1 VISFVASSHRSLR
14 LLSGG
19 ILFACLAA
27 CFLGCREQDDVQS
40 YTVERKLE
48 EERIVKIREARI
60 RILEETRGK
69 ADAPIADMPRGPMP
83 GANVPAGKPEPGRLI
98 GVLLPHGNEMWFFK
112 VLGPDEAVKRNV
124 EQVKSFI
131 TTVKFQGADPVWT
144 VPAGWTEEPGDG
156 ISWASFVVEAGPP
169 AIKLAASR
177 FPGQQDLTAN
187 VNRWRN
193 QVGLPNVDA
202 AEAAKAPMPLET
214 AAGPAMWVELSGTYT
229 PKSGMGGPFS
239 GGAVGGPMAGAVDPN
254 APLPAGHPSVGDM
267 RNMVKGGAEFS
278 NKRPSPL
285 APLPDA
291 PFVYELPSGWSPA
304 EPSNVNLAA
313 FSVGEGSSTAR
324 ITVSEAG
331 GNLLDNINR
340 WRVQELGLP
349 EIDADQLLAGTTKLK
364 VSGLD
369 ADFVELIAPAGA
381 GPQQAILGVVAKR
394 AAGPDG
400 RVSSYFV
407 KLKGSAPIA
416 QSERER
422 FLKFVT
428 SLRFDR

>member
-27 CFLGCREQDDVQS
+27 CFSGCREQDDVQS

-48 EERIVKIREARI
+48 EERIVKICEARI
-60 RILEETRGK
+60 RILEEARGK

-156 ISWASFVVEAGPP
+156 ISWASFVVDAGPP

-202 AEAAKAPMPLET
+202 AEAAKAPVPLET

-239 GGAVGGPMAGAVDPN
+239 GGAGGGPIIGTVDPK
-254 APLPAGHPSVGDM
+254 APLPAGHPTADEM
-267 RNMVKGGAEFS
+267 KNMAKEVAEFS

-291 PFVYELPSGWSPA
+291 PFKYELPSGWEIG
-304 EPSNVNLAA
+304 EPSRFNLAA
-313 FSVGEGSSTAR
+313 FTVAGAGGSAR
-324 ITVSEAG
+324 ATVSEAG
-331 GNLLDNINR
+331 GDMLSNINR
-340 WRVQELGLP
+340 WRAQELGLP
-349 EIDADQLLAGTTKLK
+349 EIDENQLLTATTKIKL
-364 VSGLD
+364 SGRD
-369 ADFVELIAPAGA
+369 ADYIELIGPAGPN
-381 GPQQAILGVVAKR
+381 GQQATLGVVAVKEP
-394 AAGPDG
+394 GTF
-400 RVSSYFV
+400 YFV
-407 KLKGSAPIA
+407 KLKGSAPIV
-416 QSERER
+416 QSEKER

-428 SLRFDR
+428 SIRFDR